1 MRIGFIGDTILSDE
15 ASIAPELVNI
25 LQGTDFNI
33 ANLEAPYVLTN
44 AKPRKSAGLHQLT
57 HSVALLTQL
66 NIKAVSLANNHMMDF
81 DGNAIVNTINHLK
94 NNGIGCF
101 GAGNNSHEA
110 LLPFEI
116 ETSDGT
122 FRFFGTMQRYHSAHH
137 FATQSHGGIAQ
148 YVPSQLKRAT
158 AQSPKDKN
166 VLFVHWNQEFEDF
179 PEPESKSSAEKL
191 TDCFGMIVGS
201 HPHCIQGISKI
212 NNSVIAYS
220 LGNFVLPHRTYCNT
234 TLKRYPDK
242 SYTAFI
248 LIWNTEDKDNPFEVI
263 PYTIT
268 KDGLH
273 IESIEQEA
281 SLHMIQHLKTISETL
296 HLKGKAYYQFY
307 KQHRIRKHRPMLTHN
322 EIINRIVI
330 GSYMSGRAALLK
342 SEIMIARTLDAMG
355 LRRFF
360 KQMLAK
366 IIKRYH

>member
-15 ASIAPELVNI
+15 ASIAPEMVNI

-33 ANLEAPYVLTN
+33 ANLEGPFVSAE
-44 AKPRKSAGLHQLT
+44 AKPRKNAGMHQLT
-57 HSVALLTQL
+57 HNVDLLKQL

-81 DGNAIVNTINHLK
+81 DEHAIINTINHLK

-110 LLPFEI
+110 LLPFET
-116 ETSDGT
+116 ETPDGI

-137 FATQSHGGIAQ
+137 FATHSHGGIAQ

-166 VLFVHWNQEFEDF
+166 VLFVHWNQEFEDY
-179 PEPESKSSAEKL
+179 PEPVSKSSAEKL

-201 HPHCIQGISKI
+201 HPHCIQGISTI

-220 LGNFVLPHRTYCNT
+220 LGNFILPHRTYCNT
-234 TLKRYPDK
+234 TLKPYPTK

-248 LIWNTEDKDNPFEVI
+248 LIWNTEDKINSFEVI

-268 KDGLH
+268 PDGLH
-273 IESIEQEA
+273 IEKMNPEESSLVREHIE
-281 SLHMIQHLKTISETL
+281 KISEPL
-296 HLKGKAYYQFY
+296 QLEHKKYIHFY
-307 KQHRIRKHRPMLTHN
+307 KRNRHRKNRPLLTHN
-322 EIINRIVI
+322 EYVNRIVV

-342 SEIMIARTLDAMG
+342 SEIMIARTLDAVG

-360 KQMLAK
+360 KQLLAK